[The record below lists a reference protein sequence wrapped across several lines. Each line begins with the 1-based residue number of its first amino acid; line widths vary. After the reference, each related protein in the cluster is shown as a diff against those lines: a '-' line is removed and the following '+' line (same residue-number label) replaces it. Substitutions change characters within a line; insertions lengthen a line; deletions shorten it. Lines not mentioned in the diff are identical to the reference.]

1 MDRNTVTG
9 LILIGLLLTVF
20 AIFNQPSEEDQRK
33 IREKQRKEQ
42 EKKDAAA
49 RAKAEKAKKEKE
61 AKTLEGNWVAKLDEE
76 GNPVPAGSG
85 MVTYTDTTITPNVD
99 TTVSADMFVPSAKE
113 KTADIAEAGTSE
125 NKKPRAEVKDS
136 LLTLESDK
144 LVVQFNAKGGS
155 VASVMLKEYESYR
168 DFAKN
173 DGKISGLTLFEAGD
187 AVNELVIT
195 KNGRKFTTGNLAFD
209 VAKYDSVGQKI
220 VFEYEGEDEEMIRF
234 SYALKN
240 GQYDL
245 GYDIKISGY
254 EGKVSPQNVLLSWQ
268 TKYRQTEKLMSE
280 QRRVSTVCYN
290 YKNEGFSYLSEVT
303 ADSEKAEDDIEWVNF
318 KQSYFSSFL
327 HPEKPF
333 AKSGSR
339 MSVGTFSEGSKE
351 DGMYIKK
358 YKAKMNLGLSN
369 TADASLHMDW
379 YFGPNDY
386 HVLASYDSDYDEILN
401 YGWGIFRWINLY
413 AVQPLFELLQNWGLA
428 IGIAILFL
436 TIILKLVLMPIQW
449 KMYTSS
455 AKMRILKPE
464 IDELNAK
471 YPNKEDAM
479 KKQQEM
485 MTLYRESG
493 ASPLAG
499 CVPMLIQMP
508 ILLAVFR
515 FFPSTFDLR
524 QKGFLWAEDL
534 SSYDS
539 IATLGFEIPFY
550 GDHVSLFTLLMAGT
564 TLIYTMI
571 NQSNMTTPQ
580 QPGMPNM
587 KYIMYFFPIMM
598 IFFFNNYSSGLSYY
612 YFIST
617 LSSILIMIAIKRFFV
632 DEEKLKAKMAARK
645 AAAQSD
651 NGGKGKKKSKFQ
663 ERLEQ
668 MQKAQQEQ
676 QKARNQAKKKK

>member
-1 MDRNTVTG
+1 MDRNTITG
-9 LILIGLLLTVF
+9 LVLIGLLLTAF
-20 AIFNQPSEEDQRK
+20 SIFNQPSEEQQRK
-33 IREKQRKEQ
+33 IEEKARKDRE
-42 EKKDAAA
+42 
-49 RAKAEKAKKEKE
+49 AKAAKELEKESEKAEE
-61 AKTLEGNWVAKLDEE
+61 TAAKTLTANWIPKLTESGE
-76 GNPVPAGSG
+76 PVPADSG
-85 MVTYTDTTITPNVD
+85 MVWYTDTLATDHD
-99 TTVSADMFVPSAKE
+99 TLIPALPVKAIAKE
-113 KTADIAEAGTSE
+113 ETIADKSSQTEL
-125 NKKPRAEVKDS
+125 KDS
-136 LLTLESDK
+136 LLTLESDRL
-144 LVVQFNAKGGS
+144 LVTFNAKGGTVSS
-155 VASVMLKEYESYR
+155 VQLKEFENYE
-168 DFAKN
+168 DFAKK
-173 DGKISGLTLFEAGD
+173 DGKISGLTLFEPGD
-187 AVNELVIT
+187 AVNELILT
-195 KNGRKFTTGNLAFD
+195 KNGKKVMTSYLAFD
-209 VAKYDSVGQKI
+209 IKEYDPKNKKI
-220 VFEYEGEDEEMIRF
+220 VFERKGEDDELIRF
-234 SYALKN
+234 TYQLEDGK
-240 GQYDL
+240 YDL
-245 GYDIKISGY
+245 GYDIKIKGY
-254 EGKVSPQNVLLSWQ
+254 GGKVSPQNVMLQWQ
-268 TKYRQTEKLMSE
+268 TSYRQTERLMSE
-280 QRRVSTVCYN
+280 QRRVSTVCFN
-290 YKNEGFSYLSEVT
+290 YKKEGFSYLSEMGD
-303 ADSEKAEDDIEWVNF
+303 DSEEAEDDLEWVNF
-318 KQSYFSSFL
+318 KQSYFSSFI

-333 AKSGSR
+333 AK
-339 MSVGTFSEGSKE
+339 EGSKLSVYTYKE
-351 DGMYIKK
+351 GSEKFDTHVKK

-369 TADASLHMDW
+369 TDDASIHMDW

-386 HVLASYDSDYDEILN
+386 SVLASYDAGYDEILN

-413 AVQPLFELLQNWGLA
+413 AVQPLFNILQSWGLA
-428 IGIAILFL
+428 IGIAILLL

-471 YPNKEDAM
+471 YPEKEDAM
-479 KKQQEM
+479 KKQTEM

-524 QKGFLWAEDL
+524 QKSFLWAEDL

-539 IATLGFEIPFY
+539 IANLGFEIPFY

-571 NQSNMTTPQ
+571 NSSNMSTPQ

-617 LSSILIMIAIKRFFV
+617 LTSILIMIAIKKFFV
-632 DEEKLKAKMAARK
+632 DEEKLQAKMAARK
-645 AAAQSD
+645 AAANSN
-651 NGGKGKKKSKFQ
+651 NGGKKKKSKFQ

-668 MQKAQQEQ
+668 MQKAQLEQ
-676 QKARNQAKKKK
+676 QKNRKNK

>member
-9 LILIGLLLTVF
+9 LILIGLLLTVM

-33 IREKQRKEQ
+33 IREKQRKAQ

-49 RAKAEKAKKEKE
+49 RAKAEKEKNEKE
-61 AKTLEGNWVAKLDEE
+61 ANTIEGNWVAKLDEE
-76 GNPVPAGSG
+76 GNPVPADSG
-85 MVTYTDTTITPNVD
+85 MVAYVD
-99 TTVSADMFVPSAKE
+99 STVSPVKDTMFSADAIIVPPK
-113 KTADIAEAGTSE
+113 AENSDVAENSSE
-125 NKKPRAEVKDS
+125 SKKPKTQVKDS
-136 LLTLESDK
+136 LLTLETDK
-144 LVVQFNAKGGS
+144 LIVEFNAKGGS
-155 VASVMLKEYESYR
+155 VASVKLKEFESYR

-187 AVNELVIT
+187 AVNELIIT

-209 VAKYDSVGQKI
+209 VAKYDSIAKKI
-220 VFEYEGEDEEMIRF
+220 VFEYRGQDEEMIRF
-234 SYALKN
+234 SYALKD

-245 GYDIKISGY
+245 GYDVKIKGY
-254 EGKVSPQNVLLSWQ
+254 GGKVSPQNVLLSWQ
-268 TKYRQTEKLMSE
+268 TKFRQTERLMSE

-290 YKNEGFSYLSEVT
+290 YKDEGFTYLSEVSS
-303 ADSEKAEDDIEWVNF
+303 DSEKAEDDIEWVNF

-327 HPEKPF
+327 HPERPF
-333 AKSGSR
+333 EKSGSR
-339 MSVGTFSEGSKE
+339 LAVSTFGEGSK
-351 DGMYIKK
+351 DDKIYIKK
-358 YKAKMNLGLSN
+358 YKARVNLGLSN
-369 TADASLHMDW
+369 TDDASIHMDW

-413 AVQPLFELLQNWGLA
+413 AVQPLFELLQSWGLA

-464 IDELNAK
+464 IDELNKK
-471 YPNKEDAM
+471 YPEKEDAM

-524 QKGFLWAEDL
+524 QKSFLWAEDL

-617 LSSILIMIAIKRFFV
+617 LSSILIMIAIKKFFV

-645 AAAQSD
+645 AAAQS

-668 MQKAQQEQ
+668 MQKAQAEQ
-676 QKARNQAKKKK
+676 QKARNKNKGKKK

>member
-9 LILIGLLLTVF
+9 LILIGLLLTAF
-20 AIFNQPSEEDQRK
+20 ALFNGPTEEEEK
-33 IREKQRKEQ
+33 KMREKARKER
-42 EKKDAAA
+42 EA
-49 RAKAEKAKKEKE
+49 KAKKEREKE
-61 AKTLEGNWVAKLDEE
+61 AKAAEETKEKTLEANWIPKLDEE
-76 GNPVPAGSG
+76 GKPAAADSG
-85 MVTYTDTTITPNVD
+85 MVAYTDTITGRD
-99 TTVSADMFVPSAKE
+99 TMIAQVQTREIAPE
-113 KTADIAEAGTSE
+113 KSKSPKNTSQ
-125 NKKPRAEVKDS
+125 AKDS
-136 LLTLESDK
+136 LLTLESDIMR
-144 LVVQFNAKGGS
+144 VTFNAKGGS
-155 VASVMLKEYESYR
+155 VASVMLKEFESYT
-168 DFAKN
+168 DFAKK
-173 DGKISGLTLFEAGD
+173 DGKVAGLTLFEPGD
-187 AVNELVIT
+187 AVNQLIIT
-195 KNGRKFTTGNLAFD
+195 KNGKKFLTSDLAFD
-209 VAKYDSVGQKI
+209 ITEYDTDSKRI
-220 VFEYEGEDEEMIRF
+220 VFEYHGEGKERIRF
-234 SYALKN
+234 TYQLEDGK
-240 GQYDL
+240 YDL
-245 GYDIKISGY
+245 GYDINIKGY
-254 EGKVSPQNVLLSWQ
+254 GGKVSPQNVVLHWQ
-268 TKYRQTEKLMSE
+268 AAFRQTERLMSE
-280 QRRVSTVCYN
+280 QRRVSTVCFN
-290 YKNEGFSYLSEVT
+290 YKDEGFSYLSEMGDDV
-303 ADSEKAEDDIEWVNF
+303 EKAEDEVEWVNF

-327 HPEKPF
+327 QPEKPF
-333 AKSGSR
+333 AKSGTVL
-339 MSVGTFSEGSKE
+339 SVKTYQEGAE
-351 DGMYIKK
+351 EFNTHIKR
-358 YKAKMNLGLSN
+358 YRAKMNLGLSN
-369 TADASLHMDW
+369 TEDASLHLNW

-386 HVLASYDSDYDEILN
+386 HVLATYDSNYDEILN

-413 AVQPLFELLQNWGLA
+413 AVQPLFNMLQSWGLA
-428 IGIAILFL
+428 IGIAILLL

-464 IDELNAK
+464 IDELNEK

-479 KKQQEM
+479 KKQTEM

-524 QKGFLWAEDL
+524 QKSFLWAEDL

-539 IATLGFEIPFY
+539 IASLPFEIPFY

-564 TLIYTMI
+564 TLIYTII
-571 NQSNMTTPQ
+571 NSSNMSTPQ

-617 LSSILIMIAIKRFFV
+617 LASILIMIAIKRFFV

-645 AAAQSD
+645 AAATSD
-651 NGGKGKKKSKFQ
+651 GGKKKKSKFQ

-668 MQKAQQEQ
+668 MQKAQLEQ
-676 QKARNQAKKKK
+676 QKARRNKK